1 MVCGDEI
8 MSIIE
13 RFRFLMLNEYRASV
27 KQNNQGIWLVD
38 LISITAGSEEAL
50 MIKIDSV
57 IGKANEI
64 LNKYN
69 SKEKVKE

>member
-1 MVCGDEI
+1 
-8 MSIIE
+8 MSLIE

-38 LISITAGSEEAL
+38 LISITAGSEDAL

-57 IGKANEI
+57 IGKANHI

-69 SKEKVKE
+69 GVKKEEKP

>member
-1 MVCGDEI
+1 
-8 MSIIE
+8 MSLIE

-69 SKEKVKE
+69 DKRGDVK

>member
-1 MVCGDEI
+1 
-8 MSIIE
+8 
-13 RFRFLMLNEYRASV
+13 MLNEYRASV

-38 LISITAGSEEAL
+38 LISVTAGSEDAL
-50 MIKIDSV
+50 MIKMDSV

-69 SKEKVKE
+69 KKEERK

>member
-1 MVCGDEI
+1 
-8 MSIIE
+8 MSLIE
-13 RFRFLMLNEYRASV
+13 RFRFFMLNEYRASV

-50 MIKIDSV
+50 MIKIDS
-57 IGKANEI
+57 IIAKSNEI

-69 SKEKVKE
+69 SIKKEEKP

>member
-1 MVCGDEI
+1 

-38 LISITAGSEEAL
+38 LISITAGSEDAL

-57 IGKANEI
+57 IGKANHI

-69 SKEKVKE
+69 KKEEKKE

>member
-1 MVCGDEI
+1 
-8 MSIIE
+8 
-13 RFRFLMLNEYRASV
+13 MLNEYRASV

-38 LISITAGSEEAL
+38 LISVTAGSEDAL
-50 MIKIDSV
+50 MIKMDSV

-69 SKEKVKE
+69 GKKEVKKE

>member
-1 MVCGDEI
+1 MNL
-8 MSIIE
+8 IE

-38 LISITAGSEEAL
+38 LISITAGSEDAL

-69 SKEKVKE
+69 GVKKEEKP

>member
-1 MVCGDEI
+1 
-8 MSIIE
+8 
-13 RFRFLMLNEYRASV
+13 MLNEYRASV

-38 LISITAGSEEAL
+38 LISITAGSEDAL

-69 SKEKVKE
+69 SKEKVDK

>member
-1 MVCGDEI
+1 
-8 MSIIE
+8 
-13 RFRFLMLNEYRASV
+13 MLNEYRASV

-38 LISITAGSEEAL
+38 LISITAGSEDAL

-69 SKEKVKE
+69 GVKKE

>member
-1 MVCGDEI
+1 
-8 MSIIE
+8 
-13 RFRFLMLNEYRASV
+13 MLNEYRASV

-38 LISITAGSEEAL
+38 LISITAGSEDAL

-69 SKEKVKE
+69 SKEKVKK

>member
-1 MVCGDEI
+1 MN
-8 MSIIE
+8 IIE

-38 LISITAGSEEAL
+38 LISITAGSEDAL
-50 MIKIDSV
+50 MDKIDSV

-69 SKEKVKE
+69 SKEKVDK

>member
-1 MVCGDEI
+1 
-8 MSIIE
+8 
-13 RFRFLMLNEYRASV
+13 MLNEYRASV

-38 LISITAGSEEAL
+38 LISITAGSEKAL

-69 SKEKVKE
+69 SKEKVKNEKMD

>member
-1 MVCGDEI
+1 
-8 MSIIE
+8 
-13 RFRFLMLNEYRASV
+13 MLNEYRASV

-38 LISITAGSEEAL
+38 LISITAGSEDAL

-69 SKEKVKE
+69 GVKKEEIK